1 MRRTICLF
9 SVLIRFAA
17 AAQPQTVS
25 DSLLERSTLQNC
37 IQYALLHQPLIHQS
51 LLDEEITERA
61 IQSNLADWYP
71 QLNFN
76 YNIIHYPQVPVSVV
90 GGNPIQESLPN
101 SSIGQFSLT
110 QTLFNRDVLLA
121 SSSASD
127 IRRRVKQQTI
137 GNKIDVVVSV
147 SKAYYAVLETEQ
159 QIALLDEDIMRLRQS
174 LKDAYEQYH
183 GGVVDNIDYKRAMIL
198 LNNALQ
204 EKTQNVEL
212 LKARYVFLKDQM
224 GCPMDTELH
233 LEKDSTQM
241 EHEAFFD
248 ANLSLNVENRIEYQ
262 ELLTQK
268 RLQEADVAYTKW
280 SFLPSLSVFAN
291 YNLNYQQT
299 SVSRLY
305 DQNYPS
311 SFVGLQLSFPI
322 FEGGKRLQKIR
333 QAQLEL
339 QRIDDDFLLL
349 QNSVNAE
356 YAQAAATYK
365 SNLNTY
371 AVLKENQ
378 ELAKDVYHT
387 IQLQYKAGTKTYL
400 EVITAEAELR
410 ATQVN
415 YIAALYQVLSSKLD
429 VQKALGTIHY

>member
-61 IQSNLADWYP
+61 IQGNLADWYP

-233 LEKDSTQM
+233 LEQDSTQM

-248 ANLSLNVENRIEYQ
+248 ANLSLNAENRIEYQ

-356 YAQAAATYK
+356 YAQATATYK

>member
-9 SVLIRFAA
+9 TVLIRFAA

-25 DSLLERSTLQNC
+25 DSLLQRSTLQNC

-127 IRRRVKQQTI
+127 IRRRVKQQTV
-137 GNKIDVVVSV
+137 GNKIDVVVTV

-233 LEKDSTQM
+233 LEQDSTQM

-248 ANLSLNVENRIEYQ
+248 ANLSLNAENRIEYQ

-280 SFLPSLSVFAN
+280 SFLPSLSAFAN
-291 YNLNYQQT
+291 YTLNYQQT

-339 QRIDDDFLLL
+339 QRIEDDFLLL

-356 YAQAAATYK
+356 YAQATATYK